1 MRISEIMQDKPFGL
15 ISISAEFTLRQAAV
29 LLTAHR
35 IGLLLVC
42 DDAGA
47 LHGVLS
53 ERDIVTT
60 VGTHGSKASTMKIA
74 DVMTREVITC
84 RPSDYAADV
93 LDTMNEKR
101 FRHMPVLLD
110 CKLVGLVSIRD
121 ILFKLHA
128 EAVLDRDK
136 LYSAGLAW
144 L

>member
-15 ISISAEFTLRQAAV
+15 ISIDAGMTLRQAAV

-42 DDAGA
+42 DDAGT

-60 VGTHGSKASTMKIA
+60 IGTHGAKASEIRIA
-74 DVMTREVITC
+74 DAMTRAVITC
-84 RPSDYAADV
+84 QPSDYAADV
-93 LDTMNEKR
+93 LDTMNERR

-110 CKLVGLVSIRD
+110 GRLVGLVSIRD
-121 ILFKLHA
+121 ILYKLHA

>member
-1 MRISEIMQDKPFGL
+1 MRISEVMHDKPFGL
-15 ISISAEFTLRQAAV
+15 ISITAEMTLRQAAV

-42 DDAGA
+42 DDDGA

-60 VGTHGSKASTMKIA
+60 VGTDGSKAAGMQIA
-74 DVMTREVITC
+74 DVMTRDVVTC
-84 RPSDYAADV
+84 RPSDYAGDV
-93 LDTMNEKR
+93 LNTMNERR

-110 CKLVGLVSIRD
+110 GKLVGLVSIRD

-128 EAVLDRDK
+128 EAALDRDK
-136 LYSAGLAW
+136 LYAAGLAW